1 MAVCAIFIKRCDAWH
16 GGADRCMLSA
26 AGRARLQLLWRM
38 AREVVGC
45 RRAGSMARVSK
56 AESGIL
62 GWGAGEERVSEACF
76 AGAH

>member
-1 MAVCAIFIKRCDAWH
+1 
-16 GGADRCMLSA
+16 MLSA